1 MYPPVVI
8 LSLLLLMTGAV
19 VSLPPVRG
27 VVGQPVTLPCTYS
40 VTYEGGATTMCWGRG
55 ICPSS
60 KCTDAVVWTDGY
72 RVTFQKALRYKLK
85 GQISRG
91 NVSLTIEDTVE
102 ADSGPYCCRIELRG
116 WFNDV
121 KFNLMLNIEPASVT
135 SVAMTTSVSTSL
147 PPTPAHTQNHMTVAT
162 SPSPTQPTETQ
173 STTGQETWAQPTS
186 SSLLSCTTDG
196 NGNMT
201 QPSDGGLWHSN
212 QTQLFPAQSPWMTTT
227 QAVSMGIAVSALV
240 LLILVVL
247 VITKYFY
254 ARKKTQSLSLVAYN
268 NPQIGALQSA
278 ANERCQAQDNVY
290 IIEDNLYVMD

>member
-1 MYPPVVI
+1 MEALFSLSPVFT
-8 LSLLLLMTGAV
+8 SGAV

-121 KFNLMLNIEPASVT
+121 KFNLMLNIEP
-135 SVAMTTSVSTSL
+135 
-147 PPTPAHTQNHMTVAT
+147 
-162 SPSPTQPTETQ
+162 
-173 STTGQETWAQPTS
+173 GK
-186 SSLLSCTTDG
+186 
-196 NGNMT
+196 
-201 QPSDGGLWHSN
+201 
-212 QTQLFPAQSPWMTTT
+212 
-227 QAVSMGIAVSALV
+227 LV
-240 LLILVVL
+240 LSPLI
-247 VITKYFY
+247 I
-254 ARKKTQSLSLVAYN
+254 SLTEFSVWY
-268 NPQIGALQSA
+268 
-278 ANERCQAQDNVY
+278 
-290 IIEDNLYVMD
+290 